1 MGDGI
6 AVLFSSSWVWLVF
19 VIIGLVMVLLEL
31 IIGVE
36 TTGFDLVFLGSA
48 FVLGGLVTWPAQSWV
63 ATIVVTSLICI
74 AYIAIGR
81 RYVHRWAAVRKSKTN
96 VDAIVGR
103 TGIVLTSISR
113 NADGRVKVG
122 SEDWKARA
130 TEDIE
135 QGSEIVVT
143 DVAGVTLIVEKTE
156 GGQ

>member
-1 MGDGI
+1 MFTD
-6 AVLFSSSWVWLVF
+6 AWVWLIF

-31 IIGVE
+31 VIGVE

-48 FVLGGLVTWPAQSWV
+48 FVLGGLVTWPAHSWV
-63 ATIVVTSLICI
+63 VTIVVTSVICI

-81 RYVHRWAAVRKSKTN
+81 RYVHRWAAVRKSRTN
-96 VDAIVGR
+96 IDAIMGR
-103 TGIVLTSISR
+103 TGIVLRSISR

-135 QGSEIVVT
+135 EGTEIVVT
-143 DVAGVTLIVEKTE
+143 DVTGATLIVEKTK

>member
-1 MGDGI
+1 VEFLDAWI
-6 AVLFSSSWVWLVF
+6 WLVF
-19 VIIGLVMVLLEL
+19 VIIGLVLILLEL
-31 IIGVE
+31 VIGVE

-48 FVLGGLVTWPAQSWV
+48 LVLGGLVTWPANSF
-63 ATIVVTSLICI
+63 VVTMVVVIVICV
-74 AYIAIGR
+74 AYMAIGR

-103 TGIVLTSISR
+103 TGIVVRGISR

-135 QGSEIVVT
+135 EGAGVVVT
-143 DVAGVTLIVEKTE
+143 EVTGATLIVEKNK
-156 GGQ
+156 GGE

>member
-1 MGDGI
+1 M

-19 VIIGLVMVLLEL
+19 VIIGLLLILLEL
-31 IIGVE
+31 VIGVE

-48 FVLGGLVTWPAQSWV
+48 FVLGGLVTWPAHSWV
-63 ATIVVTSLICI
+63 VTIVVTSIICI

-81 RYVHRWAAVRKSKTN
+81 RYVHRWAAVRKSRTN
-96 VDAIVGR
+96 IDAIVGR
-103 TGIVLTSISR
+103 TGTVLRSISR

-122 SEDWKARA
+122 NEDWKARA

-135 QGSEIVVT
+135 EGTEIVVT
-143 DVAGVTLIVEKTE
+143 DVTGATLIVERSK

>member
-1 MGDGI
+1 VFTD
-6 AVLFSSSWVWLVF
+6 AWVWLIF

-31 IIGVE
+31 VIGVE

-48 FVLGGLVTWPAQSWV
+48 FVLGGLVTWPAHSWV
-63 ATIVVTSLICI
+63 VTIVVTSVICI

-81 RYVHRWAAVRKSKTN
+81 RYVHRWAAVRKSRTN
-96 VDAIVGR
+96 IDAIMGR
-103 TGIVLTSISR
+103 TGIVLRSISR

-135 QGSEIVVT
+135 EGAEIVVT
-143 DVAGVTLIVEKTE
+143 DVTGATLIVEKTK